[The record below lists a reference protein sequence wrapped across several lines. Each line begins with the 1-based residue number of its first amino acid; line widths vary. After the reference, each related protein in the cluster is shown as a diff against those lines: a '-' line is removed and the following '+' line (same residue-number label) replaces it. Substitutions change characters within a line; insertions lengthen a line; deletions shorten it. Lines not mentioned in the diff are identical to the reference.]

1 MKTISALFLVLL
13 FNAHAFAGDEAT
25 SGCKTPTIPIAQASD
40 VVVKYFNK
48 HREAYEKCIT
58 KFVTEQQE
66 IVKSEKDV
74 AKANAA
80 HDAAEAAIKEY
91 NNFMAQLKERNDRA
105 APDAS
110 DDSAK

>member
-1 MKTISALFLVLL
+1 MKTISALVLALL
-13 FNAHAFAGDEAT
+13 FSAHAFAGEQT
-25 SGCKTPTIPIAQASD
+25 NSECKIPTIPIPQASD

-48 HREAYEKCIT
+48 HREAYEKCIN
-58 KFVTEQQE
+58 KFVKEQQE
-66 IVKSEKDV
+66 IVKTEKDV

-91 NNFMAQLKERNDRA
+91 NNFMAELKERNDRA

-110 DDSAK
+110 DDSSK